1 VPRLGSLFSGCG
13 GLDLAFIGHGFELAF
28 VAEVDRHACA
38 VLRRHHPDVSNVG
51 DVKLLRAE
59 RLPPVDVLTFG
70 SPCQDISRANT
81 KSTCGL
87 HDRRSG
93 LIWQVVR
100 LIAEMRREDNLPQLL
115 VWENV
120 DALADPKWRNQY
132 EEVLSAFGNHGYHH
146 QTYVEMALEA
156 GVPQL
161 RKRTVTVLSRED
173 VNFPSTAG
181 RRGPVTTISDI
192 LVGELDDEFT
202 PKVQSQLLKQLYRQR
217 LGDVSRERTLR
228 VHQVEAWLGM
238 HPGREPAEWAG
249 KCVCYSPTY
258 TCTPQVERISTMTR
272 QDAPWV
278 LLPSGIR
285 RRLTNRELER
295 AFGFPDG
302 HTSIGVRPDGR
313 LYLLSDLQRRGLL
326 GNAVVPAA
334 VEGIA
339 RWASERFEEVMK

>member
-1 VPRLGSLFSGCG
+1 MPKLGSLFSGCG
-13 GLDLAFIGHGFELAF
+13 GLDLAFIDHGFELAF
-28 VAEVDRHACA
+28 VAEVDRHACG
-38 VLRRHHPDVSNVG
+38 VLRRHHSDVPNVG

-59 RLPPVDVLTFG
+59 RLPLVDVMTFG

-81 KSTCGL
+81 RSTYGL

-100 LIAEMRREDNLPQLL
+100 LIAELRCAGSLPSLL

-120 DALADPKWRNQY
+120 DALADPKWRSQY
-132 EEVLSAFGNHGYHH
+132 DEVLSAFGNHGYQH

-161 RKRTVTVLSRED
+161 RKRTVTVLSLD
-173 VNFPSTAG
+173 KLSFPSTAG
-181 RRGPVTTISDI
+181 QRGQETTVGDI
-192 LVGELDDEFT
+192 LEGELDDEFT
-202 PKVQSQLLKQLYRQR
+202 PKVRSQLLKQLYRQR

-228 VHQVEAWLGM
+228 VHQVEAWLGL
-238 HPGREPAEWAG
+238 HPGREPAEWTG

-258 TCTPQVERISTMTR
+258 TCTPQVERISTMTK
-272 QDAPWV
+272 QDTPWV

-285 RRLTNRELER
+285 RRLTVTELER
-295 AFGFPDG
+295 AFGLPDG
-302 HTSIGVRPDGR
+302 HTATGVMPDGGE
-313 LYLLSDLQRRGLL
+313 YQLSDLQRRGLL

-339 RWASERFEEVMK
+339 RWARETMT